1 MSKQRSVT
9 VPALKFGTGRTGSVQ
24 LSVGKRGRVVV
35 KGDATFSLHEMR
47 AIVSQISWFLTQ
59 VDEAASTSMTSTT
72 PPTRGPLEQL
82 SLPWGP
88 GVAQSAEGS
97 ASGNTRT
104 AIIS

>member
-47 AIVSQISWFLTQ
+47 AIVSQINWFLTQ
-59 VDEAASTSMTSTT
+59 VDAAASTSTTSTM

-82 SLPWGP
+82 SLPLE
-88 GVAQSAEGS
+88 GVVRSAEAWRSESTPTG
-97 ASGNTRT
+97 
-104 AIIS
+104 IIS